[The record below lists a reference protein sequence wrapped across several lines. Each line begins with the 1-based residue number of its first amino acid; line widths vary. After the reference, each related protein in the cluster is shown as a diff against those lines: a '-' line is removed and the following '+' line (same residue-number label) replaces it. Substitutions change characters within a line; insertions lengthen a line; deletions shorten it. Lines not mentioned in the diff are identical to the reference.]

1 MIPDSEIPACPE
13 FEVKSKLGKL
23 FMNEK
28 TCKNILLKFMKL
40 IPFFMS
46 ITKKKKVDKNG
57 CKYILFRI
65 DVYFAEYFLAGEIDE
80 QNHEDRELLLQK
92 KKQEILEKN
101 LGCKFIIINTSDA
114 EEVMIQIMKLVKY
127 KYLLVTLKT
136 DN

>member
-1 MIPDSEIPACPE
+1 MSRIWSQIKTRKIVYEWKNLSEYS
-13 FEVKSKLGKL
+13 VKIY
-23 FMNEK
+23 E
-28 TCKNILLKFMKL
+28 ID
-40 IPFFMS
+40 PFFYEHH
-46 ITKKKKVDKNG
+46 KEKKVDKNG

-80 QNHEDRELLLQK
+80 QNHEDRELMLQK